1 MSFFAF
7 WLLGIALIV
16 SQTTILPYLPDSFG
30 RPDFLYILI
39 AFTAYRFAWIPG
51 ILLTFSLGWIV
62 DVVGA
67 VYLGI
72 YPLICLLAFSGLKL
86 LTSRSLMKESAYQIP
101 LVGVSYFLVQM
112 FFYFI
117 YSLTLPELLPDWS
130 WGETLRR
137 TALVMLSAIPLF
149 LLFNKLFEYF
159 QRRRLR
165 TKPLRRRVVKPAAK

>member
-1 MSFFAF
+1 M
-7 WLLGIALIV
+7 
-16 SQTTILPYLPDSFG
+16 
-30 RPDFLYILI
+30 
-39 AFTAYRFAWIPG
+39 
-51 ILLTFSLGWIV
+51 
-62 DVVGA
+62 
-67 VYLGI
+67 
-72 YPLICLLAFSGLKL
+72 
-86 LTSRSLMKESAYQIP
+86 
-101 LVGVSYFLVQM
+101 VGVSYFLVQM

-165 TKPLRRRVVKPAAK
+165 AKPLRRRVVKSAGK